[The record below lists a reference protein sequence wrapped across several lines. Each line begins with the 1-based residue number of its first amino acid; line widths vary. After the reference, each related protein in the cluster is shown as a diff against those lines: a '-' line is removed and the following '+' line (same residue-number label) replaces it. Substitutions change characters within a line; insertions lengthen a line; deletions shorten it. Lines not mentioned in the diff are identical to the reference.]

1 MISVLSSTH
10 TIHETSKPSRNVM
23 KLRKGSHDATGL
35 TFGIVASKFNKFVTS
50 RLLAECVK
58 ALTRA
63 GARDE
68 SIEVVRVPGAFE
80 IPLVARQLARG
91 GRFDA
96 VICLGAVIRGD
107 TPHFEY
113 ISTEVSRGIMQASM
127 EANVPVVFGVL
138 TTETVAQAIERADPM
153 KMNRGADAAKTA
165 VEMVNVMR
173 LLGKDGN
180 EEVPVTPVA
189 PLRRTGR
196 PATRQKR

>member
-1 MISVLSSTH
+1 
-10 TIHETSKPSRNVM
+10 M

-58 ALTRA
+58 ALTKA

-68 SIEVVRVPGAFE
+68 AIEVVRVPGAFE
-80 IPLVARQLARG
+80 IPLVARQLARC

-173 LLGKDGN
+173 LLGKEAGGA
-180 EEVPVTPVA
+180 VPPSEATTP
-189 PLRRTGR
+189 RRAAR
-196 PATRQKR
+196 AATRQKR